1 MTGETEDKHL
11 QNLEQ
16 VLSRLEEQDSSY
28 NTKNALSC
36 SLLLNIWAHRISAVG
51 LHPTAEKVCAIVDA
65 LVPKDMT
72 QLRSFL
78 GLVNMAS
85 FLPQL
90 CSTLAPLYALLQ
102 RKPDGLEEQLMGNSL
117 RRPKVS

>member
-28 NTKNALSC
+28 NTKNALSS

-51 LHPTAEKVCAIVDA
+51 SHPTEEKVCAIVDT

-78 GLVNMAS
+78 GLVNYDGK

-90 CSTLAPLYALLQ
+90 SSTLAPLYALLQ
-102 RKPDGLEEQLMGNSL
+102 KKARWTWGGS
-117 RRPKVS
+117 